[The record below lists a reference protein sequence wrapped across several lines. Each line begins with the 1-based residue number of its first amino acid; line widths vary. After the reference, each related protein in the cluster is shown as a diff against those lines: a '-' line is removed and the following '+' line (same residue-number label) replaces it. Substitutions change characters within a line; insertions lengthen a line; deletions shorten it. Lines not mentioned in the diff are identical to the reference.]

1 MKKICIIL
9 FSILL
14 LNICICG
21 VNASKIDV
29 VSDNVNVLTT
39 VNNNRNTAA
48 NSNNNNNNNNSNSQG
63 LELSSEQMTCEQL
76 LGKNLVKVLHV
87 VTNAISIGA
96 AIGAV
101 IIMMTA
107 LIPPIMS
114 GDAGDMKKATKK
126 CVSTAIV
133 LVIIEFIPLIAG
145 VVGKIAGF
153 DLSCL

>member
-1 MKKICIIL
+1 MKKICVIL

-14 LNICICG
+14 LNTCVCG

-39 VNNNRNTAA
+39 VNNN
-48 NSNNNNNNNNSNSQG
+48 NNNNNSNSQG
-63 LELSSEQMTCEQL
+63 LELSSEHMTCEQL

-87 VTNAISIGA
+87 VINAIRIGA

>member
-1 MKKICIIL
+1 MKKICVIL

-14 LNICICG
+14 LNTCVCG

-48 NSNNNNNNNNSNSQG
+48 NSNNNNNNNNSNSNG
-63 LELSSEQMTCEQL
+63 LELSSEHMTCEQL

-87 VTNAISIGA
+87 VINAIRIGA

>member
-48 NSNNNNNNNNSNSQG
+48 NSNNNNNNSNSNG
-63 LELSSEQMTCEQL
+63 LELSSEHMTCEQL

-87 VTNAISIGA
+87 VINAIRIGA

-114 GDAGDMKKATKK
+114 GDASDMKKATKK

>member
-1 MKKICIIL
+1 MKKICVIL

-14 LNICICG
+14 LNTCVCG

-48 NSNNNNNNNNSNSQG
+48 NGNNNNNNSNSQG
-63 LELSSEQMTCEQL
+63 LELSSEHMTCEQL

-87 VTNAISIGA
+87 VINAIRIGA

>member
-1 MKKICIIL
+1 MKKICVIL

-14 LNICICG
+14 LNTCVCG
-21 VNASKIDV
+21 VNASKIYV

-48 NSNNNNNNNNSNSQG
+48 NGNNNNNNSNSNG
-63 LELSSEQMTCEQL
+63 LELSSEHMTCEQL

-87 VTNAISIGA
+87 VINAIRIGA

>member
-48 NSNNNNNNNNSNSQG
+48 NGNNNNNNSNSNG
-63 LELSSEQMTCEQL
+63 LELSSEHMTCEQL

-87 VTNAISIGA
+87 VINAIRIGA

>member
-39 VNNNRNTAA
+39 VNNN
-48 NSNNNNNNNNSNSQG
+48 NNNNNSNSNG
-63 LELSSEQMTCEQL
+63 LELSSEHMTCEQL

-87 VTNAISIGA
+87 VINAIRIGA

-153 DLSCL
+153 DLSGV